1 MRKGVIVCGANGE
14 RGLMIER
21 AIEIFS
27 PKNLNRIIQFSACT
41 VGTTPMLISMS
52 GIDPAHMIAVN
63 GCRNNCCDRILEKA
77 GMKAERSVVLD
88 DATERKLCS
97 LPVHQRV
104 GLPRHRQK
112 EIEAFV
118 KMMESTWTDE
128 VLGLI
133 LRCLIGSSS
142 SPCQS

>member
-14 RGLMIER
+14 RGLMIEQ

-27 PKNLNRIIQFSACT
+27 PKNLSRIIQFSACT

-52 GIDPAHMIAVN
+52 GIDPDHVIAVN
-63 GCRNNCCDRILEKA
+63 GCRNLCCDRILEKA

-88 DATERKLCS
+88 DATERKLCPCQFTS
-97 LPVHQRV
+97 EWDFPDID
-104 GLPRHRQK
+104 QK

-118 KMMESTWTDE
+118 KLMENALD
-128 VLGLI
+128 
-133 LRCLIGSSS
+133 
-142 SPCQS
+142 